1 MVLTEGLKNTFC
13 RNKQTNKQIHSEK
26 NATKYR
32 WNGDF
37 FPIHRTYFK
46 SSIVCFMF
54 IDINKQTDFH
64 LTSICSW
71 SERNSTENSCYI
83 MVFSTLAKNRSLCVH
98 CSSLW
103 LTKQARHMCNVS
115 HIIFHML
122 FLCFF
127 IVFFF
132 ISKIWNS
139 FAIALLSNDKTE
151 HNETGTSFEI
161 QKRIQTET
169 HFTKFLATNRLNP
182 NERANFWHMH
192 HMDGQ
197 RACIWIYFS
206 FWSVCYRFLF
216 FWTTECNIRQKQ
228 KLHKVHTY

>member
-127 IVFFF
+127 IVFFSF
-132 ISKIWNS
+132 RKFEIHLPLLYYQTTKPNTTKQALAWKYKKEYKPKHISRNFLQQIDSIQMNGPIFDICTIWTGKELAFGSISVFGVYVIDS
-139 FAIALLSNDKTE
+139 F
-151 HNETGTSFEI
+151 SFE
-161 QKRIQTET
+161 QQNVT
-169 HFTKFLATNRLNP
+169 
-182 NERANFWHMH
+182 
-192 HMDGQ
+192 
-197 RACIWIYFS
+197 
-206 FWSVCYRFLF
+206 
-216 FWTTECNIRQKQ
+216 
-228 KLHKVHTY
+228 